1 MCQEHGEEDG
11 WDGGLQP
18 ALQCGTSLGLR
29 VRMELWHS
37 KERKGTPEGI
47 LLPYSRHR
55 AELPHSTIPFVSLL
69 LLSALM
75 QRRIKPLGVC

>member
-18 ALQCGTSLGLR
+18 ALQCGTSLGFR
-29 VRMELWHS
+29 VRMDLWHS

-47 LLPYSRHR
+47 LLPCFQAQGSAARFH
-55 AELPHSTIPFVSLL
+55 HSLCVLL